1 MKRKYSILAVVFAIL
16 IMIAGCSAPTTPE
29 ETTSELIEAMIQF
42 DFDSITSTIDP
53 SNSISQEELNELVF
67 DEGDLIENNF
77 LDYLKNNASNISY
90 EIKSIQTDDKKAVV
104 SVQFTYVDGSE
115 FVQATLAEYL
125 DQVFTLALA
134 GTDITDEMNVE
145 ILVTA
150 IQNQRELIEES
161 TIQKTIDIKCVQVDD
176 RWYVEELSN
185 ELLDVLMSNFIS
197 AVGENEDPADTSSES
212 NTDETKTIAKEVASP
227 TESEPVAVE
236 TTTPKRTKH
245 EGRIT
250 SSNKDI
256 IVIEK
261 YIGDVIPLSTMN
273 LVIKDFNETKVL
285 TSEYGAPVYST
296 EDAKFIVIEA
306 SATNTTKQECTLV
319 PTINI
324 IDDQSQEFTTYD
336 NSITAIDDALDYV
349 TLSPS
354 IKKTGHFVYEVPFAA
369 RDYVLLVY
377 NNDSNEM
384 YFIVLE

>member
-1 MKRKYSILAVVFAIL
+1 
-16 IMIAGCSAPTTPE
+16 
-29 ETTSELIEAMIQF
+29 
-42 DFDSITSTIDP
+42 
-53 SNSISQEELNELVF
+53 
-67 DEGDLIENNF
+67 
-77 LDYLKNNASNISY
+77 
-90 EIKSIQTDDKKAVV
+90 
-104 SVQFTYVDGSE
+104 
-115 FVQATLAEYL
+115 
-125 DQVFTLALA
+125 
-134 GTDITDEMNVE
+134 
-145 ILVTA
+145 
-150 IQNQRELIEES
+150 
-161 TIQKTIDIKCVQVDD
+161 
-176 RWYVEELSN
+176 
-185 ELLDVLMSNFIS
+185 MSNFIS

-212 NTDETKTIAKEVASP
+212 NTDETKTIAKEAASP